1 MVYSASVFTFFTAF
15 VSVVAATTHT
25 SMTLTYYKSNTN
37 CTQPSTK
44 AKVTVEM
51 YKCLG
56 TAEYKDGTS
65 DQVWEYMYEGYG
77 TCTVP
82 CTDPNNL
89 NCQWGLYYPYYLD
102 RCNSGICSHD
112 QYGVLTCGDAF
123 IPTAV

>member
-1 MVYSASVFTFFTAF
+1 MVSFSSFIALFAATAGA
-15 VSVVAATTHT
+15 VCATTHT
-25 SMTLTYYKSNTN
+25 SMTLTYFKSNTN

-56 TAEYKDGTS
+56 TAEYKDGTDS
-65 DQVWEYMYEGYG
+65 QVWEYMYEGYG

-89 NCQWGLYYPYYLD
+89 NCQWGLYLPYYLNV
-102 RCNSGICSHD
+102 CNSGICSKD

-123 IPTAV
+123 IPVAV